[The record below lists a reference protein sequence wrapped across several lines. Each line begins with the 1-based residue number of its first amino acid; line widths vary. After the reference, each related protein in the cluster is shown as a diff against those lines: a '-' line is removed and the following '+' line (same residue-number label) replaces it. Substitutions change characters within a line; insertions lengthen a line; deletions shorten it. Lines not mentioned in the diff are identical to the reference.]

1 MTYQVRIS
9 SPARRDLNNLPESV
23 AAAVVELIFGAL
35 AENPQ
40 RIGKALTNKLTGRFS
55 ARRGQYRI
63 IYRII
68 EEQIV
73 VDVIRIAHRRNAYRT

>member
-1 MTYQVRIS
+1 M
-9 SPARRDLNNLPESV
+9 
-23 AAAVVELIFGAL
+23 VELIFGAL

-73 VDVIRIAHRRNAYRT
+73 VDVIRIAHRQNAYRT